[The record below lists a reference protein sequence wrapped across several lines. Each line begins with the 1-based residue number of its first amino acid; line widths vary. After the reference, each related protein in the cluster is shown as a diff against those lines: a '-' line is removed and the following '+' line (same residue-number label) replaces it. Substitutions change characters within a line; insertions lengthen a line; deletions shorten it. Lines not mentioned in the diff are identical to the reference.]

1 MALLFFIP
9 SIEKGG
15 EGFPRIGLQCL
26 SLFNKK
32 CPGSTHGHNTA
43 HTVTGMIPRA
53 FYD

>member
-1 MALLFFIP
+1 MRRVNSGPAFFIP

-32 CPGSTHGHNTA
+32 YPGSTHGHNTA
-43 HTVTGMIPRA
+43 TPLPT
-53 FYD
+53 